1 MISSPLD
8 TPFAEIAVDVLN
20 VPADKTYHYAIPD
33 HLRDLVAPGIMVLVG
48 FGDRIIEGL
57 VVSGSDTSPVDD
69 VREVMDVVAESAL
82 LTPAQIAL
90 ARRISS
96 YYLASPMKVIGP
108 MLPPGLRERVRR
120 WSRLDPLV
128 DLPEDVATT
137 ARERLFLET
146 LRNEG
151 EVAHDRLKQ
160 LAGPTVFPRMQRR
173 LERLGA
179 VHLRV
184 ALNPVKPPPLRD
196 QWVESLSSTK
206 EAEPLLRRMRSQRKL
221 LLALEPYGKG
231 ILVRTLLEETGAGAA
246 SLRALEE
253 KGLVRLSAQ
262 YRNKSGEAQPRE
274 LPRLGSPQ
282 QQRAWEAIAEFM
294 SSNGQQSA
302 CSFHGSNVRL
312 CRGRRQRDL
321 GALRARCCASAQ
333 ERLPKH

>member
-137 ARERLFLET
+137 PRERLFLET
-146 LRNEG
+146 LRE
-151 EVAHDRLKQ
+151 
-160 LAGPTVFPRMQRR
+160 RR
-173 LERLGA
+173 
-179 VHLRV
+179 
-184 ALNPVKPPPLRD
+184 
-196 QWVESLSSTK
+196 
-206 EAEPLLRRMRSQRKL
+206 
-221 LLALEPYGKG
+221 
-231 ILVRTLLEETGAGAA
+231 
-246 SLRALEE
+246 
-253 KGLVRLSAQ
+253 
-262 YRNKSGEAQPRE
+262 
-274 LPRLGSPQ
+274 
-282 QQRAWEAIAEFM
+282 
-294 SSNGQQSA
+294 
-302 CSFHGSNVRL
+302 
-312 CRGRRQRDL
+312 
-321 GALRARCCASAQ
+321 
-333 ERLPKH
+333 